1 MRFDIVTL
9 FPSMFEGVFGE
20 SIIKRASNNGL
31 VDISITNLRDYAQ
44 GSYKKVD
51 DAPYGGGPGMV
62 LMCGPVFKAVE
73 HLQSEGEPIDE
84 IILMTP
90 QGKSFNQQTAVELG
104 NKNRIVL
111 IAGHYEGF
119 DERIRT
125 ELATMEISLGDFV
138 LSGGELPAMVIVDAM
153 TRLIPGALGDDDS
166 IKEESFSE
174 GLLEYPQYT
183 RPADFRGFTVP
194 EVLTSGNHAKIAQWR
209 EQCRRDRTKE
219 RRPDLLPD
227 IETIKD

>member
-20 SIIKRASNNGL
+20 SIIKRAQNNGL
-31 VDISITNLRDYAQ
+31 VDIKITNLRDYAE

-62 LMCGPVFKAVE
+62 LMCDPIFKAVE
-73 HLQSEGEPIDE
+73 HLQSEGGPADE

-90 QGKSFNQQTAVELG
+90 QGQRFDQSAAVELG
-104 NKNRIVL
+104 KKSRIIL

-125 ELATMEISLGDFV
+125 HLATREISLGDFV
-138 LSGGELPAMVIVDAM
+138 LSGGELPAMVIVDSI
-153 TRLIPGALGDDDS
+153 TRLIPGALGDDES
-166 IKEESFSE
+166 SVEESFSD

-183 RPADFRGFTVP
+183 RPADYRGFKVP
-194 EVLTSGNHAKIAQWR
+194 EVLLSGNHGKIAQWR
-209 EQCRRDRTKE
+209 QECRVSRTKE
-219 RRPDLLPD
+219 RRPDMLTD
-227 IETIKD
+227 T